1 MKDNSLFITYHKQ
14 LTKYTQLV
22 GGCGAGQKS
31 PRNLLFTR
39 RGSQGGDLHCLHQD
53 QPLLTM
59 VSREHGP
66 PPTALT
72 SDREQRTG
80 GVKSK
85 LFLVIY
91 KLFLVIYIQLNLK
104 TLTSSIL
111 YIDKVV
117 RLNIFYI
124 FNLTTFLL

>member
-1 MKDNSLFITYHKQ
+1 M
-14 LTKYTQLV
+14 
-22 GGCGAGQKS
+22 GGGGAGQQS

-59 VSREHGP
+59 DSREHGP

-91 KLFLVIYIQLNLK
+91 IQLNLK
-104 TLTSSIL
+104 TLTSYIL